1 MAFEKAEK
9 RSKKH
14 KILLFG
20 PEGTHKTR
28 VALALGHRKGD
39 PAVAVIDTEF
49 GTDHYG
55 DEFNFLRHQAND
67 PDEIQAE
74 VAKLIMYPGNIKTL
88 IIDTFSVFYE
98 ALQNKY
104 VELYRKREKNSAGN
118 KGEYY
123 VLQPRDYN
131 PINREASSFIRLL
144 LQSDLNII
152 CICQMKDAYE
162 DMKVVGQTF
171 DGWKRLKY
179 YFDTRLEIT
188 RDKKRKMKLFCEKD
202 RSHKLFQ
209 STAYAWEDDA
219 QARKFMIDTFGTAF
233 SEGKAAEGFIRGE
246 DTPEEQIPVEKVVK
260 ADTEN
265 KKNPNNGKP
274 PADSAKKKKTKE
286 TPCDPITLDTIVKY
300 KKELGIFDKKEW
312 NKLLEPYKVNT
323 AKDLT
328 ADQLVNFAGVLMQML
343 PSTASTS

>member
-39 PAVAVIDTEF
+39 PAVAVIDTEY

-55 DEFNFLRHQAND
+55 GEFNFLRRQTND
-67 PDEIQAE
+67 PDEIQTE
-74 VAKLIMYPGNIKTL
+74 VAKLIKDPGNIKTL
-88 IIDTFSVFYE
+88 IVDTFSVFYE

-104 VELYRKREKNSAGN
+104 VELFRKREKNSAGN

-188 RDKKRKMKLFCEKD
+188 RDKKRKMSLFCEKD
-202 RSHKLFQ
+202 RSHKLSQ
-209 STAYAWEDDA
+209 SIKYAWENDA
-219 QARKFMIDTFGTAF
+219 QAREFMLKTFGDVF
-233 SEGKAAEGFIRGE
+233 SEGKAAEGFVRGD
-246 DTPEEQIPVEKVVK
+246 DTPEEAHDEEIKTDIDDKEKSTKVELPKE
-260 ADTEN
+260 DT
-265 KKNPNNGKP
+265 
-274 PADSAKKKKTKE
+274 KKTEIKDKE
-286 TPCDPITLDTIVKY
+286 KPCDPITLDTIVKY
-300 KKELGIFDKKEW
+300 KKDLGIFDKKDW
-312 NKLLEPYKVNT
+312 DKLLKPYKVKT
-323 AKDLT
+323 ARDLT
-328 ADQLVNFAGVLMQML
+328 DKQLVTFAGVLMQML
-343 PSTASTS
+343 PSDASTS